1 MSVMGSEKQNTQD
14 NQERELTKFNTKT
27 TVCLVVKFAK

>member
-1 MSVMGSEKQNTQD
+1 MSVIGSEKQNTQD
-14 NQERELTKFNTKT
+14 NHERELTKFNTKT